1 LITSHWISK
10 HFVLLRP
17 STNRPFSRDRRE
29 ATSKEKKKNIP
40 FLFLLEA
47 TLLGKRSKGMP
58 KKKNRGG
65 GGGAAEGGGGDARA
79 DGTATAAA
87 EIISVGSTI
96 KASSSG
102 FRYSTF

>member
-1 LITSHWISK
+1 MNRERV
-10 HFVLLRP
+10 VLCEEK
-17 STNRPFSRDRRE
+17 RE
-29 ATSKEKKKNIP
+29 PTCWE
-40 FLFLLEA
+40 E
-47 TLLGKRSKGMP
+47 GVMP

-65 GGGAAEGGGGDARA
+65 GGGAVEGGGGDARA
-79 DGTATAAA
+79 DGTTTAAA